1 MYHDTDLPNPSV
13 SSIDGLAP
21 AGDTYGWPA
30 PAVAPPRFG
39 RLAMGVAI
47 AGALALGVMGTVAY
61 GVWFNH
67 DQQAYAEAIAG
78 ARQAL
83 GAGAGVGVGAG
94 GAAGRA
100 GMPTTNA
107 ATTNAAMTNGPAAN
121 GAIANAATANGAIAN
136 AATSNAARANVAT
149 ANAVNA
155 APAALAAP
163 NPTTVAPTAAG
174 TSAEAQAEQPAEQGG
189 RLASWSGQV
198 ARPSTPD
205 PELARATDATDATPI
220 ASSSSANRRST
231 AATDSPTQQFTA
243 ARPAKDP
250 RSTDARAAS
259 PSERHAANN
268 RHKSL
273 FARMGQFFHRVSY
286 RQHGNASQQDI
297 YSHP

>member
-1 MYHDTDLPNPSV
+1 M
-13 SSIDGLAP
+13 
-21 AGDTYGWPA
+21 
-30 PAVAPPRFG
+30 
-39 RLAMGVAI
+39 
-47 AGALALGVMGTVAY
+47 TVT
-61 GVWFNH
+61 
-67 DQQAYAEAIAG
+67 
-78 ARQAL
+78 
-83 GAGAGVGVGAG
+83 
-94 GAAGRA
+94 
-100 GMPTTNA
+100 PT
-107 ATTNAAMTNGPAAN
+107 
-121 GAIANAATANGAIAN
+121 
-136 AATSNAARANVAT
+136 
-149 ANAVNA
+149 
-155 APAALAAP
+155 
-163 NPTTVAPTAAG
+163 TAAG
-174 TSAEAQAEQPAEQGG
+174 TSSEAQAEQQAEQGG

-231 AATDSPTQQFTA
+231 AATDSPIQQFTA

>member
-13 SSIDGLAP
+13 PPIDGFAAAREAP
-21 AGDTYGWPA
+21 GWPA
-30 PAVAPPRFG
+30 TAVAPPRFG
-39 RLAMGVAI
+39 RLAMGVAT

-61 GVWFNH
+61 GVWFNQ
-67 DQQAYAEAIAG
+67 DQQAYAEAMAG

-83 GAGAGVGVGAG
+83 GASA
-94 GAAGRA
+94 
-100 GMPTTNA
+100 PT
-107 ATTNAAMTNGPAAN
+107 
-121 GAIANAATANGAIAN
+121 
-136 AATSNAARANVAT
+136 
-149 ANAVNA
+149 
-155 APAALAAP
+155 
-163 NPTTVAPTAAG
+163 PTTVAPTAAE
-174 TSAEAQAEQPAEQGG
+174 SSSDAQAEQGG

-205 PELARATDATDATPI
+205 PQLARGTDATDATEATST
-220 ASSSSANRRST
+220 ASSSLLAST
-231 AATDSPTQQFTA
+231 RGSPGATDSPTQQLIA

-259 PSERHAANN
+259 PSGRHAANT

-297 YSHP
+297 YAHP